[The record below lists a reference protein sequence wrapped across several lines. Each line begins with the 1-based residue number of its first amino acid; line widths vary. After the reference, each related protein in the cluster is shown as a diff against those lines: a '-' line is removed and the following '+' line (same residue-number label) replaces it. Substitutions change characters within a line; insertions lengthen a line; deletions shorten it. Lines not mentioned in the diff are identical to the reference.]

1 MDFRARKGFKRKAT
15 LQAAHIMA
23 TNYTKSINSVFRQF
37 LRIYARHV
45 GKGPVIMFLVIP
57 KKCSR
62 QYAYINKYVYPGL
75 EVFCLI

>member
-45 GKGPVIMFLVIP
+45 GKDLVRACDYVFGHT
-57 KKCSR
+57 KKM
-62 QYAYINKYVYPGL
+62 
-75 EVFCLI
+75 